1 MQKTLLLIV
10 DDWEALEV
18 YETRLSPHFR
28 ILTAAFGSEG
38 LRVAQEQRPELIFI
52 DLTMEDMHASEACER
67 LRAMPETRAIP
78 LILILNENEK
88 AVEKAGVFPLPGDRL
103 VRRPYRLEE
112 LISESGSPAETNPV

>member
-18 YETRLSPHFR
+18 YETRLGPHFR

-52 DLTMEDMHASEACER
+52 DLTMEDMHASEACES
-67 LRAMPETRAIP
+67 LRSMPETRAIP
-78 LILILNENEK
+78 LILI
-88 AVEKAGVFPLPGDRL
+88 
-103 VRRPYRLEE
+103 
-112 LISESGSPAETNPV
+112 